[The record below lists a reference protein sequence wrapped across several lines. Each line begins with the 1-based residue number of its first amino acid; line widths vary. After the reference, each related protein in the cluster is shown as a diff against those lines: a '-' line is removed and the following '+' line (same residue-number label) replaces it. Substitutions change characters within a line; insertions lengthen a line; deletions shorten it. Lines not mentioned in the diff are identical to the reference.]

1 MQDAQEAAD
10 AAQKLKDAWSSV
22 GDSIMDEVNRI
33 RGITDGSGTGSF
45 AQLQGQFNAAVAAAK
60 GGDQDAAGTL
70 PSLSQALIQAAELAA
85 TSRQELD
92 RVKAQTAA
100 SLESVY
106 ASVLALA
113 GGTSATGVATGTGA
127 PTGTILEAAATA
139 AQASATSSDSDS
151 VIAELKAL
159 REEVAQMR
167 SDNNSGHAA
176 TASNTGAIK
185 RKFEDVTAD
194 SGGNAITVTGRAA

>member
-1 MQDAQEAAD
+1 M
-10 AAQKLKDAWSSV
+10 
-22 GDSIMDEVNRI
+22 
-33 RGITDGSGTGSF
+33 
-45 AQLQGQFNAAVAAAK
+45 
-60 GGDQDAAGTL
+60 
-70 PSLSQALIQAAELAA
+70 
-85 TSRQELD
+85 
-92 RVKAQTAA
+92 
-100 SLESVY
+100 
-106 ASVLALA
+106 LALA
-113 GGTSATGVATGTGA
+113 GGTNSTGVATGTGA
-127 PTGTILEAAATA
+127 PTGTILEASATA
-139 AQASATSSDSDS
+139 AQASTTSSDSDS